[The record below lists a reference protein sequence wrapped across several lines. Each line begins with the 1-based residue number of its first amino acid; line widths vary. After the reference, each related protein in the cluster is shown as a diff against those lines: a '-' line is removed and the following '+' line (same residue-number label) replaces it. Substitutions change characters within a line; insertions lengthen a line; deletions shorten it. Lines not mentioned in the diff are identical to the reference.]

1 MNTTAFPS
9 SEYVPPYL
17 LGPQISWS
25 IPPISNSI
33 CPQIQILGNAFQ
45 NVVGFPSGYYPAGSI
60 SDGTYEQTPAYT
72 GNQIFLSTLAASIL
86 PSYVPVYYKPSNPQF
101 ANQGA
106 VDSGAL
112 IDRKRYNT
120 ITTSA
125 ATMSAAWGNQ
135 TSDALAYGVNPSGTN
150 ITAKLMHGI
159 PIQKTP
165 KFNPRTGQMQQCQ
178 VRRIPGG

>member
-1 MNTTAFPS
+1 MNTTAFPP

-17 LGPQISWS
+17 LGLPISWS
-25 IPPISNSI
+25 IPPISESI
-33 CPQIQILGNAFQ
+33 CPQIQILGNTFQ
-45 NVVGFPSGYYPAGSI
+45 NVIGFPSGYYPAGSI
-60 SDGTYEQTPAYT
+60 SDGTYEQNPAYT

-135 TSDALAYGVNPSGTN
+135 TSDALAYGVNPTGTN
-150 ITAKLMHGI
+150 ITAKIMHGI

-165 KFNPRTGQMQQCQ
+165 KFNPRTGQMQQ
-178 VRRIPGG
+178 